1 MGRKLRGRLERSV
14 DFPVGSLSAGT
25 LMEVE
30 SNRRVVVEGC
40 RGILSYTEDC
50 IRLRVPEGELS
61 FMGCG
66 LAMSCLSPEG
76 ATVTGVIQSIAFAGG
91 DL

>member
-1 MGRKLRGRLERSV
+1 MKRS
-14 DFPVGSLSAGT
+14 FRHSRRARAACT
-25 LMEVE
+25 LMEVD

-50 IRLRVPEGELS
+50 IRLRVPEGELT

-66 LAMSCLSPEG
+66 LAMSCLSPDG
-76 ATVTGVIQSIAFAGG
+76 ATVTGVIQCIEFTGG
-91 DL
+91 AL